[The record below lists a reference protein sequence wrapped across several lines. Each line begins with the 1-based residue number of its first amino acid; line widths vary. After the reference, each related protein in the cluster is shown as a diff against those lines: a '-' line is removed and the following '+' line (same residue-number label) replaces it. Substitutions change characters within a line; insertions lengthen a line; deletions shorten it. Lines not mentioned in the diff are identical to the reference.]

1 MSVSTA
7 KKLETRENFFVP
19 VIVNTAP
26 VKRKELDLTFVRMVQ
41 RKRNALDYI
50 AKVEARNKKKS
61 SAKEIIGNIAGTLG
75 LFGMIYGLYMIGM
88 FF

>member
-1 MSVSTA
+1 MNVSTA

-19 VIVNTAP
+19 IIVSTTP
-26 VKRKELDLTFVRMVQ
+26 VKRKELDLTFVHMVQ

-50 AKVEARNKKKS
+50 AKVEAKNRKKS
-61 SAKEIIGNIAGTLG
+61 SVKETIGNIAGTLG